1 MNSAF
6 HIIINEIRTKYA
18 GKKASMLD
26 VYDIESTYKISS
38 FMNIRNDNCAF
49 LRITSFGLDE
59 IVFEDIVTNLAFIKR
74 NFSQY
79 EDLDFEIKKMLYNQA
94 YGIVLEKDNNRFMDS
109 SLHKA
114 SFDFKTDREEIIRL
128 KKKCE
133 ELEKEIA
140 RSKGSRQQSLFDLL
154 DEQ

>member
-6 HIIINEIRTKYA
+6 HIIINEIRKKYA

-59 IVFEDIVTNLAFIKR
+59 IVFEDIVTNLAFIKPF
-74 NFSQY
+74 NKLLEHFFFNCNSFSINY
-79 EDLDFEIKKMLYNQA
+79 RRWNW
-94 YGIVLEKDNNRFMDS
+94 
-109 SLHKA
+109 
-114 SFDFKTDREEIIRL
+114 
-128 KKKCE
+128 
-133 ELEKEIA
+133 
-140 RSKGSRQQSLFDLL
+140 
-154 DEQ
+154 